1 VKALLIS
8 WIALLLALSGLPASA
23 QTPDP
28 QPPGPASGPARP
40 PLTPFPAEQ
49 DWSFLADSSKR
60 TDFFDPVKHISL
72 GKNTQRYLSLGLEYR
87 IEYEYYDNWMFG
99 AGLQDHNGYVMN
111 RVMPHFDFHVSRD
124 FRLFSEFKF
133 DSIAGRNGGPRPGID
148 EDPGDVH
155 QAFLE
160 IGPHVSSPRGM
171 SLRAGRQE
179 VVLGSGRLMDNN
191 EGPNVKLSF
200 DGLRAIAEGPRAR
213 LDLFAL
219 KPVEDD
225 RGYFDDIPNPHQS
238 LWGSYLTVLAPI
250 VSRGRAD
257 IYYIGLDTKPAT
269 YNRGTADDFRNTVGF
284 RAFRPTGKGLDYNWE
299 PDYQWGSFGT
309 RSIRAWSVSTET
321 GFTFDRTPFHP
332 RPLLRAD
339 VYSGDGN
346 PANHPLGTF
355 NPLFPRG
362 AYFTNKLVPFLGNQN
377 LIDLHPMLQLQ
388 LKANVT
394 AAFSW
399 NWYWRESTHDGVYA
413 FGSGALMDPADT
425 SRARFLGNQGDLE
438 IRWAPVRHTIIA
450 FNLAGFQPGTFF
462 KTASYN
468 AAPVAGNAGFTFR
481 F

>member
-1 VKALLIS
+1 
-8 WIALLLALSGLPASA
+8 
-23 QTPDP
+23 
-28 QPPGPASGPARP
+28 
-40 PLTPFPAEQ
+40 
-49 DWSFLADSSKR
+49 
-60 TDFFDPVKHISL
+60 
-72 GKNTQRYLSLGLEYR
+72 
-87 IEYEYYDNWMFG
+87 
-99 AGLQDHNGYVMN
+99 
-111 RVMPHFDFHVSRD
+111 
-124 FRLFSEFKF
+124 
-133 DSIAGRNGGPRPGID
+133 
-148 EDPGDVH
+148 
-155 QAFLE
+155 
-160 IGPHVSSPRGM
+160 M

-200 DGLRAIAEGPRAR
+200 DGFRAIAESSRVR

-238 LWGSYLTVLAPI
+238 LWGSYLTVPAPI
-250 VSRGRAD
+250 VSRGQAD

-284 RAFRPTGKGLDYNWE
+284 RAFRLTGKGVDYNWE
-299 PDYQWGSFGT
+299 PNYQWGSFGSG
-309 RSIRAWSVSTET
+309 SIRAWSVSTET
-321 GFTFDRTPFHP
+321 GFTFDRTRFHL

-346 PANHPLGTF
+346 PANHALGTF
-355 NPLFPRG
+355 NPLYPRG
-362 AYFTNKLVPFLGNQN
+362 AYFTNKLSPFLGNQN

-388 LKANVT
+388 LEANVT

-425 SRARFLGNQGDLE
+425 SRTRYLGNQGDLE
-438 IRWAPVRHTIIA
+438 IRWAPVRHTIVA
-450 FNLAGFQPGTFF
+450 LNLAGFQPTTFF
-462 KTASYN
+462 KTAPYN
-468 AAPVAGNAGFTFR
+468 AAPVAGNVGFTFR